1 MKVYMRF
8 KDKLRLLK
16 GSIIS
21 LCVGIIVVSI
31 VLLIGNLFYQPILG
45 IIPFLLIIDVY
56 FIERYADEYYTRV
69 YTYYYVKETLKKRGK
84 ISPSLYYDLNDAYC
98 TREILK
104 MNGLH

>member
-1 MKVYMRF
+1 MKL

-16 GSIIS
+16 GSIIA
-21 LCVGIIVVSI
+21 LLVGIIVISI
-31 VLLIGNLFYQPILG
+31 VLIIGYCLYQPLLG
-45 IIPFLLIIDVY
+45 IIPFLLIIDTC

-104 MNGLH
+104 MNGL

>member
-1 MKVYMRF
+1 MKL

-21 LCVGIIVVSI
+21 LCVGVIVISI
-31 VLLIGNLFYQPILG
+31 ALIVGYCLYQPLLG
-45 IIPFLLIIDVY
+45 IIPFLLIIDAY

-104 MNGLH
+104 MNGL

>member
-1 MKVYMRF
+1 MKF
-8 KDKLRLLK
+8 SDKLRLLK

-21 LCVGIIVVSI
+21 LCVGVIVVSI
-31 VLLIGNLFYQPILG
+31 ALIVGYCFYQPILG
-45 IIPFLLIIDVY
+45 IIPFLLIIDAS

-84 ISPSLYYDLNDAYC
+84 ISPSLYYDLNEAYC

-104 MNGLH
+104 MNGL